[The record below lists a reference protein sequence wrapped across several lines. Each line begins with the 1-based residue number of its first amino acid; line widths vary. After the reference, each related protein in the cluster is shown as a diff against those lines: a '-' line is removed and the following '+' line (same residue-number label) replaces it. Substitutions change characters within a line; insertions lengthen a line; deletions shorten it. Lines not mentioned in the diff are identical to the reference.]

1 MKALTTVLTA
11 FLENKT
17 SRRNLWAL
25 IKLLLVLA
33 AIVVVFSVL
42 FHIIME
48 KEGQKHSWLTG
59 FYWTLTVMSTLG
71 FGDITFDSDLGRGF
85 SIVVMVTGVM
95 YLLVLLPFTFIEF
108 FYAPWMNAQQATRA
122 PRELPAKMERHVIL
136 TLHGPITKLLVKMLK
151 KHHHPYVV
159 LVPTLE
165 EALELHAQ
173 NVPVVLGEYSDP
185 ETYRKLRIKQ
195 AAMVVTTRS
204 DIINTN
210 VTFSVR
216 EISESVPIIASA
228 RSTAARDALELSGV
242 THILSLETMMGKA
255 LSRRVI
261 GGDSKAHV
269 IGIMDELVIAEAAAA
284 RTNLVGKT
292 IAQSQIK
299 AITGVTLVGFWDHGN
314 LVPVEPNT
322 KICESSIFIL
332 AGTSAQVEKYNSA
345 LAHRGREKSSVVII
359 GGGRVGRATAEALDE
374 EGADWKIIESLS
386 ERVQFPDRTIVGD
399 GSEFELLV
407 KAGLHEA
414 STVII
419 TTHDDDTNLFLT
431 IFYRRLRK
439 SLQIISR
446 CTQED
451 NVERLHRAG
460 ADVVLSYATMS
471 ANTILN
477 YLRGSETL
485 LLAEGVSIFNAITPK
500 CLEGITLAESNL
512 RSVTGCSIIATEC
525 DGTRSINPP
534 PDTILHA
541 GCPLIMIGSLDAEE
555 KFFETYQDKGGR

>member
-11 FLENKT
+11 FLENQT
-17 SRRNLWAL
+17 SRRNLLAL
-25 IKLLLVLA
+25 LRLLLVLA
-33 AIVVVFSVL
+33 VIVTIFSIL
-42 FHIIME
+42 FHVIME
-48 KEGQKHSWLTG
+48 MEGQKHSWLTG

-85 SIVVMVTGVM
+85 SIVVMVTGVV

-108 FYAPWMNAQQATRA
+108 FYAPWMKAQQATHA
-122 PRELPAKMERHVIL
+122 PRELPATMKRHVIL

-159 LVPTLE
+159 LVPTLS
-165 EALELHAQ
+165 EALDLHAL
-173 NVPVVLGEYSDP
+173 NVPVVLGQYSDP
-185 ETYRKLRIKQ
+185 ETYRKLRIEQ

-216 EISESVPIIASA
+216 EISENVPIIASA

-242 THILSLETMMGKA
+242 THILSLEKMMGQA
-255 LSRRVI
+255 LSRRVV

-284 RTNLVGKT
+284 GTDMVGKT
-292 IAQSQIK
+292 ILESDLK

-314 LVPVEPNT
+314 LVHVEPDT
-322 KICESSIFIL
+322 QIRESSIFIL
-332 AGTSAQVEKYNSA
+332 AGTSDQIEKYNSA
-345 LAHRGREKSSVVII
+345 LAHRSSEKSRVVII

-374 EGADWKIIESLS
+374 EGADWKMIEKLP
-386 ERVQFPDRTIVGD
+386 ERVRFPERTIVGD

-407 KAGLHEA
+407 EAGMHEA

-439 SLQIISR
+439 SLQIICR

-485 LLAEGVSIFNAITPK
+485 LLAEGVSIFTAKTPK
-500 CLEGITLAESNL
+500 CLEGITIAESQV
-512 RSVTGCSIIATEC
+512 RSRTGCSIIATEHK
-525 DGTRSINPP
+525 GARTINPE
-534 PDTILHA
+534 PDTVLHA
-541 GCPLIMIGSLDAEE
+541 NCPLIMIGSLEAEE
-555 KFFETYQDKGGR
+555 KFFESYESKGGK